1 MIKLD
6 VYITHDCWSCEESER
21 IVQDVSAKIPEVDV
35 EFFDMEKTVNKPDNV
50 FAVPTYLLNGKV
62 ISLGNPTREELYQ
75 KIAAL
80 QGSTKMPYL
89 NGKKEF
95 ERETG

>member
-6 VYITHDCWSCEESER
+6 VYITNDCWSCEESER
-21 IVQDVSAKIPEVDV
+21 IVLDVSAKIPEVNV
-35 EFFDMEKTVNKPDNV
+35 EFIDMEKTVNKPENV

-75 KIAAL
+75 KITAL
-80 QGSTKMPYL
+80 QKSKSE
-89 NGKKEF
+89 KCF
-95 ERETG
+95 C

>member
-6 VYITHDCWSCEESER
+6 VYITNDCWSCEESER
-21 IVQDVSAKIPEVDV
+21 IVLDVSAKLPEVNV
-35 EFFDMEKTVNKPDNV
+35 EFIDMEKADNKPENV

-75 KIAAL
+75 KITAL
-80 QGSTKMPYL
+80 QKSESEK
-89 NGKKEF
+89 F
-95 ERETG
+95 FC